1 MADNENYNFDV
12 FLSHNSK
19 DKSVVE
25 KIARRLTKRGIK
37 VWLDKWNLIPG
48 TPWQEEIEDALD
60 QCGTYAVFWGKSGI
74 GPWENEEMRNALAT
88 RVRNKQRRVIPVLLP
103 GSPDNKDLKLPSF
116 LARLTWVDFRDNL
129 DDENAFHN
137 LVSGIQGKPP
147 GVTTITP
154 CRVSFVN
161 RQDEID
167 ELTAT
172 TISKAP
178 GQYFIVHA
186 PAGYGKTDLLLE
198 LEKRFGQKDGWKPA
212 RAVVAKRGTLQDIAS
227 QLAIALEIELNG
239 GPNKG
244 WGELL
249 VGALIQK
256 FRNNNP
262 PDGLVLLIDLDQEL
276 SSDLVRELLD
286 EFIPQVWAGLTNLL
300 AFSSQQSR
308 FRVIIAGRNLANT
321 DAVKQTS
328 LAINKRPLKPFTFDV
343 VKTSAAEFLSK
354 FEPSKIDN
362 FAADVLF
369 LTGGHPGAMA
379 HCFNFVQQQGFPLAH
394 LMQYGD
400 EIWNDYL
407 HRICEHDYQMLAASG
422 LKSIV
427 DPLCV
432 WRYSDDFVLQKLLG
446 KYKVE
451 SARDE
456 YDLRDKLAQTNIFEI
471 KGRYLKDDINRRLL
485 VIRLRKI
492 QAEQYQNYATEAR
505 MICEKHLKEPDLQ
518 SPERWMIEYLFQS
531 LQMNVDGYI
540 VSDQAR
546 AALSRKFVK
555 DVAKALKLYLCRPA
569 NKTAAQRKQ
578 AIHILFDKMD
588 EEDQWEF
595 PFLVNYLLHERD
607 YNEIPYKHLRDQ
619 ISHLSLG
626 IM

>member
-1 MADNENYNFDV
+1 MIKDNEYKFDV
-12 FLSHNSK
+12 FLSHNNK
-19 DKSVVE
+19 DKRAVE
-25 KIARRLTKRGIK
+25 YIAQRLKKKGKK
-37 VWLDKWNLIPG
+37 VWLDKWNLVPG
-48 TPWQEEIEDALD
+48 NPWQEEIEEALD
-60 QCGTYAVFWGKSGI
+60 QCGTFAVFLGASGI
-74 GPWENEEMRNALAT
+74 GPWENEEMREAIAA
-88 RVRNKQRRVIPVLLP
+88 RVRDKHRRVIPVLLP
-103 GSPDNKDLKLPSF
+103 GAPDNKNLKLPAF
-116 LARLTWVDFRDNL
+116 LARLTWVDFRNGL

-137 LVSGIQGKPP
+137 LISGIQGTPP
-147 GVTTITP
+147 GVATTTP

-172 TISKAP
+172 TISKTP

-186 PAGYGKTDLLLE
+186 PAGYGKTDLLTE
-198 LEKRFGQKDGWKPA
+198 LDKRFSQKEGWKPA
-212 RAVVAKRGTLQDIAS
+212 RAVIAKSDTLQDIAS
-227 QLAIALEIELNG
+227 QLAVSLEIDLNG
-239 GPNKG
+239 GSNKG

-249 VGALIQK
+249 GGALIQK

-262 PDGLVLLIDLDQEL
+262 PEGLVLLIDLDQEL
-276 SSDLVRELLD
+276 SSDLVRGLLD
-286 EFIPQVWAGLTNLL
+286 EFIPQVWASLTNLR

-308 FRVIIAGRNLANT
+308 FRVIVAGRNLANT

-343 VKTSAAEFLSK
+343 IKTSAAEFLCN

-379 HCFNFVQQQGFPLAH
+379 HCFNFVQQQGFPLAQ

-400 EIWNDYL
+400 DIWNDYL
-407 HRICEHDYQMLAASG
+407 YRVCEHDYQMLAVADV
-422 LKSIV
+422 KSVI

-446 KYKVE
+446 KHKVE
-451 SARDE
+451 SVRDE

-485 VIRLRKI
+485 VIRLRKT
-492 QAEQYQNYATEAR
+492 QAIQYQIYTNEAR
-505 MICEKHLKEPDLQ
+505 TICEKHLKEPDLQ

-531 LQMNVDGYI
+531 LQMNVDGYAI
-540 VSDQAR
+540 SDHAR
-546 AALSRKFVK
+546 ATLSQKFKK
-555 DVAKALKLYLCRPA
+555 DVTKSLKLYLCRPST
-569 NKTAAQRKQ
+569 KTAAQRKQ

-595 PFLVNYLLHERD
+595 PFLVNYLLREHD
-607 YNEIPYKHLRDQ
+607 YNETPYNQLRDQ
-619 ISHLSLG
+619 ILQLSVG
-626 IM
+626 MK